1 MAVRDIFQAPSPEDY
16 MNMCKDIY
24 LLKLDEVLQ
33 RVNETNAHYGGL
45 NFDKA
50 TKIVIVNGDYDPWR
64 LVSFPSNN
72 NTDPFGV
79 TSILVPN
86 AGHCPYKTEV
96 SDKVKRI
103 TSEWLKRG

>member
-1 MAVRDIFQAPSPEDY
+1 MFHAPSPEEFADV
-16 MNMCKDIY
+16 CTRTY
-24 LLKLDEVLQ
+24 LLKPDEVVE
-33 RVNETNAHYGGL
+33 RVNETNVHYGGL
-45 NFDKA
+45 NLDDA
-50 TKIVIVNGDYDPWR
+50 TKIIIVNGDHDPWR

-86 AGHCPYKTEV
+86 AGHCPDDPEEV
-96 SDKVKRI
+96 SNI